1 LTSDGTY
8 MYLYISISQ
17 RAHMYKI
24 GTGENDTVAGK
35 VYLSQQTDREGE
47 VTWVFCKGKLY
58 SRRANEPLS

>member
-1 LTSDGTY
+1 
-8 MYLYISISQ
+8 
-17 RAHMYKI
+17 MYKI